1 MDMARRNKNL
11 IFTARC
17 GIILKALLFTHFQT
31 SLLNPSFLFTDS
43 SEGQALALR
52 FCIEKIDVNTYETTG
67 TRNFTHKTH
76 RH

>member
-1 MDMARRNKNL
+1 MWYNFKSVV
-11 IFTARC
+11 ITQ
-17 GIILKALLFTHFQT
+17 FQT

-67 TRNFTHKTH
+67 TRNFTHNSH